1 MCATCGCGDEMQ
13 EHTGHGHTH
22 DHDHDHTAHAH
33 AHTHTH
39 THAHDHGHD
48 HHSGQGAPEARR
60 VKLEQDVL
68 GRNALG
74 AAKNR
79 GFFEGRG
86 LLALNLVSSP
96 GSGKTTLLERTIA
109 DLGLRF
115 PFAVVQGDQATDRDA
130 ERVRRAGARAVQLTT
145 GTVCHLDAAMV
156 ERAVR
161 ELDPPHGAVLAIENV
176 GNLVCPALFDLGEKA
191 RVVVA
196 SYAEGDDKPLKYPYM
211 FRSAD
216 LVILNKSD
224 LAPHVEFDAHKFREY
239 VASVKPTVPI
249 IELSALRGHGL
260 SDWYGWLEGAR
271 A

>member
-1 MCATCGCGDEMQ
+1 MCATCGCGEAMHDHAHHHHPGDE
-13 EHTGHGHTH
+13 HGHH
-22 DHDHDHTAHAH
+22 HP
-33 AHTHTH
+33 
-39 THAHDHGHD
+39 HDHGHR
-48 HHSGQGAPEARR
+48 HEHEPGPVEARR
-60 VKLEQDVL
+60 IKLEQDVL

-79 GFFEGRG
+79 GFFEGRK

-109 DLGLRF
+109 ELGSRV
-115 PFAVVQGDQATDRDA
+115 PFAVIQGDQATDRDA

-161 ELDPPHGAVLAIENV
+161 ELDPAPGAVLAIENV

-216 LVILNKSD
+216 LVLLNKSD
-224 LAPHVEFDAHKFREY
+224 LAPYVEFDARKFREY
-239 VASVKPTVPI
+239 VASVKPDLPI

-260 SDWYGWLEGAR
+260 SEWYRWLDGAR